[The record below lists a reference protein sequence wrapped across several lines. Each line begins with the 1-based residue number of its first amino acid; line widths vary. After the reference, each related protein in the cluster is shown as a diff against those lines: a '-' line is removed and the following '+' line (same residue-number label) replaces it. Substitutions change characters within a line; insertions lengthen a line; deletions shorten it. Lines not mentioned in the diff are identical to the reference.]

1 MKIAFDHQIFNSQ
14 SYGGI
19 SRYYT
24 LLVKEL
30 LALDQ
35 DVGIF
40 AGIHQNNYL
49 ADLPENVVRGIKL
62 AKYPPKSGRAFRMLN
77 HYLANTQIKNW
88 QPDIIHETYYSS
100 MSFSNYSTIPRV
112 TTVYDMIHELFS
124 EKFSARDKTSD
135 WKRKTFER
143 VNHIISI
150 SHSTKKDLIELFGID
165 ESKITVVHLGVDSA
179 SFLNYDKNLTSEIT
193 KPFLLYVG
201 ARGGYKNF
209 NVALKA
215 IAQSSQL
222 KNEFDL
228 VAFGGGSFSREEK
241 ALISSLGFVE
251 DRIRQVSGSDETL
264 KKLYHQASAFIYPSL
279 YEGFGLPPLEAM
291 ACSCPVIS
299 SNTSS
304 LPEVIGDAGEYFNPN
319 SLEDI
324 QQAIEAVIYSP
335 SRIMQLKE
343 RGLERVKLFG
353 WDKCGTE
360 TLDVYKE
367 IIGYS
372 K

>member
-1 MKIAFDHQIFNSQ
+1 MKIALDNQTFNYQ

-24 LLVKEL
+24 SLAKEL
-30 LALDQ
+30 LILNQ

-49 ADLPENVVRGIKL
+49 VDFPENAVRGIKL
-62 AKYPPKSGRAFRMLN
+62 AEYPPKSGRAFRILN

-112 TTVYDMIHELFS
+112 TTVYDMIHELLS
-124 EKFSARDKTSD
+124 EKFSAKDKTSD

-143 VNHIISI
+143 VNHIVSI

-165 ESKITVVHLGVDSA
+165 ESKISVVHLGVDA
-179 SFLNYDKNLTSEIT
+179 TSFLNYDQNLTSEVT

-201 ARGGYKNF
+201 ARDGYKNF
-209 NVALKA
+209 NAVLKA

-228 VAFGGGSFSREEK
+228 VAFGGGSFSGEEK
-241 ALISSLGFVE
+241 SLISSLGFVG
-251 DRIRQVSGSDETL
+251 DRISQVSGSDEML
-264 KKLYHQASAFIYPSL
+264 KRLYHQASAFIYPSL

-291 ACSCPVIS
+291 ACSCPVVS

-304 LPEVIGDAGEYFNPN
+304 MPEVIGDAGEYFNPN
-319 SLEDI
+319 SSEDI
-324 QQAIEAVIYSP
+324 QRAIEAVIYSP

-353 WDKCGTE
+353 WDKCATE
-360 TLDVYKE
+360 TLDVYK
-367 IIGYS
+367 IITGDS
-372 K
+372 E